1 LLDHRLRGGPAE
13 NHLIHGAENDPS
25 LMHVLVLPWHFGFV
39 GSLEGT
45 LAEEIQDVMPED
57 EVAGLPVPPPGLVL
71 YGRHASPFVRRV
83 AVTLRLYG
91 VVYRHVPLMPFGP
104 DKAELAKF
112 NPIARVPALRLNNG
126 EMLIDS
132 AVILDH
138 LDQVAGPLAS
148 LTPAAGAARRRV
160 LTLLAVALGANEKL
174 VAGLYERHF
183 RSREAWHTP
192 WLNTCDKQ
200 VRDGF
205 AWLDAEFAGPWFAG
219 SAMTQADITV
229 AVFWLFGRAK
239 RPRFFDRLDCKRLEV
254 LAERLQET
262 PAFQAT
268 MPEPET
274 LADQL
279 T

>member
-1 LLDHRLRGGPAE
+1 LLDHRLCGRTPE
-13 NHLIHGAENDPS
+13 NDLIHGAENNTS
-25 LMHVLVLPWHFGFV
+25 FMHGLVLPKHFGFV
-39 GSLEGT
+39 GSLDSR
-45 LAEEIQDVMPED
+45 LAEEIRDVMSED
-57 EVAGLPVPPPGLVL
+57 EAARSPARPPDVVL
-71 YGRHASPFVRRV
+71 YGRYASPFVRRV

-91 VVYRHVPLMPFGP
+91 MAYRHVPLMPFGP
-104 DKAELAKF
+104 DKTELAKF
-112 NPIARVPALRLNNG
+112 NPIARVPALRLDDG

-132 AVILDH
+132 AVILDY
-138 LDQVAGPLAS
+138 LDSVAGPQAS

-183 RSREAWHTP
+183 RPREAWHGP
-192 WLNTCDKQ
+192 WLTACDKQ

-205 AWLDAEFAGPWFAG
+205 AWLDAEFAGPWFTG

-239 RPRFFDRLDCKRLEV
+239 RPRFFRGLECKRLEA
-254 LAERLQET
+254 LAERLQDT

-268 MPEPET
+268 LPEPEI
-274 LADQL
+274 LATEL
-279 T
+279 I

>member
-1 LLDHRLRGGPAE
+1 
-13 NHLIHGAENDPS
+13 
-25 LMHVLVLPWHFGFV
+25 
-39 GSLEGT
+39 
-45 LAEEIQDVMPED
+45 MPED
-57 EVAGLPVPPPGLVL
+57 EAAALPVAPPGMVL
-71 YGRHASPFVRRV
+71 YGRYASPFVRRV

-91 VVYRHVPLMPFGP
+91 VGYHHVPLMPFGP

-112 NPIARVPALRLNNG
+112 NPIARVPALRLASG

-138 LDQVAGPLAS
+138 LDQAAGPLAS
-148 LTPAAGAARRRV
+148 LTPAAGAARRHV
-160 LTLLAVALGANEKL
+160 LRLLAVALGANEKL

-183 RSREAWHTP
+183 RPREAWHGP

-205 AWLDAEFAGPWFAG
+205 AWLDAEFEGPWFTG
-219 SAMTQADITV
+219 PAMTQADITV

-239 RPRFFDRLDCKRLEV
+239 RPRFFEDLGCQRLDALADRLR
-254 LAERLQET
+254 AT
-262 PAFQAT
+262 SAFQAT
-268 MPEPET
+268 MPEPGT
-274 LADQL
+274 LTDQL

>member
-1 LLDHRLRGGPAE
+1 
-13 NHLIHGAENDPS
+13 
-25 LMHVLVLPWHFGFV
+25 
-39 GSLEGT
+39 
-45 LAEEIQDVMPED
+45 MPED
-57 EVAGLPVPPPGLVL
+57 EVAALPVPPSGMVL
-71 YGRHASPFVRRV
+71 YGRYASPFVRRV

-91 VVYRHVPLMPFGP
+91 VGYRHVPLMPFGP

-112 NPIARVPALRLNNG
+112 NPIARVPALRLDSG

-138 LDQVAGPLAS
+138 LDQAAGPQAT
-148 LTPAAGAARRRV
+148 LTPATGAARRRV
-160 LTLLAVALGANEKL
+160 LRLLAVALGANEKL

-183 RSREAWHTP
+183 RPREAWHGP

-205 AWLDAEFAGPWFAG
+205 AWLDAEFAGPWFTG
-219 SAMTQADITV
+219 PCMTQADITV

-239 RPRFFDRLDCKRLEV
+239 RPRFFEGLGCKRLDA
-254 LAERLQET
+254 LADLLQET

-268 MPEPET
+268 SPEPET
-274 LADQL
+274 LATEL